1 MMSSNNSVDLL
12 EDGAF
17 AANKNSWNRYYQNS
31 VVQPLLTDL
40 YQITMAYAYWKS
52 GKMDDHAVFDLFFRT
67 NPFQGEFTIF
77 AGLEECLKFMENF
90 HYSETDVEYL
100 KHALP
105 QGIEEEFFDYLSQLT
120 AKDVTLYAIEEG
132 SVAFPRIPLIKIAGP
147 LIIVQLLE
155 TTLLTLV
162 NYASLMATNAARYRM
177 VAGRHINLLEFGL
190 RRAQGPDGGL
200 SASKYSYI
208 GGFDGTSNVLAG
220 KLFNI
225 PVKGTHA
232 HAYITSFTGIQE
244 LKTRVLAHKE
254 TGDKRDLLEL
264 ALQYRGQLA
273 KILDI
278 STDESSEGELAAMVS
293 FAIAFPDGFMALV
306 DTYDVKSDKHD
317 TKSTFLGGGDPGCLP
332 DGTPQYDPCCLLTGD
347 HRPTPDD
354 YDCDSL
360 LDNPDPE
367 LADVDCFEPTE
378 LEGTGETEGQ
388 DEDGGQEDGGG
399 GGGGP
404 VVDSSNCYYCR
415 DRVTRANNDPCANG
429 GNLQQDGEEDTNVS
443 NTDTNDDGSLP
454 AQPPTAAEPDQV
466 CPENGNGTAD
476 EELLVG
482 NGDDVVNYEV
492 EMPED
497 SEELMIPYTEQHP
510 RCSNCEANA
519 RETRPCVI
527 GHLKAVG
534 KCFRSGLLNFCAM
547 ALALND
553 QGYRAVGIRI
563 DSGDLAYLSCL
574 SRETFERISER
585 FKLTWFSKL
594 TIVASN
600 DINEETI
607 LSLNEQGHKIDCF
620 GIGTH
625 LVTCQRQPALGCVY
639 KMVEINSQPR
649 IKLSQ
654 DVAKVTMP
662 GNKNVFRLYGADGHA
677 LIDLL
682 QRVDESPPEV
692 GQKVLCRHPFQE
704 SKRAYVIPTHVEALY
719 KVYWADGRVTQ
730 AMPSLDEVRERVQ
743 NSLKTLRQDHKRT
756 LNPTPYKVAVS
767 DNLYNFIH
775 DLWLQNAPIGEL
787 S

>member
-1 MMSSNNSVDLL
+1 MSSMNRELS
-12 EDGAF
+12 EDSAF
-17 AANKNSWNRYYQNS
+17 AAGRNSWNRHYHNS

-52 GKMDDHAVFDLFFRT
+52 GKTDDHAVFDLFFRT

-77 AGLEECLKFMENF
+77 AGLEECLKFLDGF
-90 HYSETDVEYL
+90 HYSETDIEYL

-105 QGIEEEFFDYLSQLT
+105 QGIEEEFFEYLSQLT

-132 SVAFPRIPLIKIAGP
+132 SVAFPRVPLIKVAGP

-177 VAGRHINLLEFGL
+177 VAGKHIHLLEFGL

-232 HAYITSFTGIQE
+232 HAYITSFTGIDE
-244 LKTRVLAHKE
+244 LKTRILQHKE
-254 TGDKRDLLEL
+254 SGASRDLLEL
-264 ALQYRGQLA
+264 AMEHRVQLA
-273 KILDI
+273 NVLDV

-306 DTYDVKSDKHD
+306 DTYDVK
-317 TKSTFLGGGDPGCLP
+317 
-332 DGTPQYDPCCLLTGD
+332 
-347 HRPTPDD
+347 
-354 YDCDSL
+354 
-360 LDNPDPE
+360 
-367 LADVDCFEPTE
+367 
-378 LEGTGETEGQ
+378 
-388 DEDGGQEDGGG
+388 
-399 GGGGP
+399 
-404 VVDSSNCYYCR
+404 
-415 DRVTRANNDPCANG
+415 
-429 GNLQQDGEEDTNVS
+429 
-443 NTDTNDDGSLP
+443 
-454 AQPPTAAEPDQV
+454 
-466 CPENGNGTAD
+466 
-476 EELLVG
+476 
-482 NGDDVVNYEV
+482 
-492 EMPED
+492 
-497 SEELMIPYTEQHP
+497 
-510 RCSNCEANA
+510 
-519 RETRPCVI
+519 
-527 GHLKAVG
+527 
-534 KCFRSGLLNFCAM
+534 RSGLLNFCAV

-553 QGYRAVGIRI
+553 QGYRAIGIRI

-574 SRETFERISER
+574 ARETFERIAER
-585 FKLTWFSKL
+585 FKLPWFSKL

-639 KMVEINSQPR
+639 KMVEINTQPR

-654 DVAKVTMP
+654 DVGKVTMP
-662 GNKNVFRLYGADGHA
+662 GSKNVFRLYGADGHA

-682 QRVDESPPEV
+682 QRVDENPPEV

-704 SKRAYVIPTHVEALY
+704 SKRAYVIPTQVEPLY
-719 KVYWADGRVTQ
+719 RVYWTEGRVTQ
-730 AMPSLDEVRERVQ
+730 VLPSLEEVRERVQ
-743 NSLKTLRQDHKRT
+743 VSLKTLRQDHKRT

-775 DLWLQNAPIGEL
+775 ELWLQNAPIGEL

>member
-1 MMSSNNSVDLL
+1 MATMNRELSTDS
-12 EDGAF
+12 AF
-17 AANKNSWNRYYQNS
+17 AAGRNSWNRNYHNS

-52 GKMDDHAVFDLFFRT
+52 GKIDDNAVFDLFFRT

-77 AGLEECLKFMENF
+77 AGLEECLKFLDSF
-90 HYSETDVEYL
+90 HYSETDIEYL

-105 QGIEEEFFDYLSQLT
+105 QGIEDEFFEYLSQLT

-132 SVAFPRIPLIKIAGP
+132 SVAFPRVPLIKVVGP

-177 VAGRHINLLEFGL
+177 VAGKHIHLLEFGL

-232 HAYITSFTGIQE
+232 HAYITSFTGIDE
-244 LKTRVLAHKE
+244 LKTRVLQHKE
-254 TGDKRDLLEL
+254 DGTTRDILEL
-264 ALQYRGQLA
+264 AMEHRSSLA
-273 KILDI
+273 SVLDV

-306 DTYDVKSDKHD
+306 DTYDVKSDKLVGTPSSELCEPLD
-317 TKSTFLGGGDPGCLP
+317 TVVCDPFCVGRLHETNADGGGDGDDLHPLYMVTTLPEIPEEECNGCGTEEEEEQQQDETEEQAAEDDQKQEDPVDELSDQP
-332 DGTPQYDPCCLLTGD
+332 PPSIVVQEEHNAQDEGIEEGECTTLVKDNKDENANSEDVEDQNAIAVPAEATEGSDGTEEP
-347 HRPTPDD
+347 
-354 YDCDSL
+354 
-360 LDNPDPE
+360 
-367 LADVDCFEPTE
+367 LAE
-378 LEGTGETEGQ
+378 LEPIDGDLPEGVD
-388 DEDGGQEDGGG
+388 DEH
-399 GGGGP
+399 
-404 VVDSSNCYYCR
+404 
-415 DRVTRANNDPCANG
+415 TRCA
-429 GNLQQDGEEDTNVS
+429 
-443 NTDTNDDGSLP
+443 
-454 AQPPTAAEPDQV
+454 
-466 CPENGNGTAD
+466 
-476 EELLVG
+476 
-482 NGDDVVNYEV
+482 
-492 EMPED
+492 
-497 SEELMIPYTEQHP
+497 
-510 RCSNCEANA
+510 NCEALN
-519 RETRPCVI
+519 TMI
-527 GHLKAVG
+527 HHLRSVG
-534 KCFRSGLLNFCAM
+534 KSFRSGLLNFCAV

-553 QGYRAVGIRI
+553 QGYRAIGIRI

-574 SRETFERISER
+574 ARETFERIAER
-585 FKLTWFSKL
+585 FKLPWFSKL

-600 DINEETI
+600 DINEDTI

-639 KMVEINSQPR
+639 KMVEINNQPR

-654 DVAKVTMP
+654 DVGKVTMP
-662 GNKNVFRLYGADGHA
+662 GSKNVFRLYGADGHA

-682 QRVDESPPEV
+682 QRVDENPPEV

-704 SKRAYVIPTHVEALY
+704 SKRAYVIPTNVEPLY
-719 KVYWADGRVTQ
+719 RVYWTDGRVAQ
-730 AMPSLDEVRERVQ
+730 VLPSLEEVRERVQ
-743 NSLKTLRQDHKRT
+743 ASLKTLRQDHKRT

-775 DLWLQNAPIGEL
+775 ELWLQNAPIGEL

>member
-17 AANKNSWNRYYQNS
+17 AASKNSWNRYYSNS

-52 GKMDDHAVFDLFFRT
+52 GKIDDQAVFDLFFRT
-67 NPFQGEFTIF
+67 NPFNGEFTIF
-77 AGLEECLKFMENF
+77 AGLEECLKFMESF
-90 HYSETDVEYL
+90 HYSETDIEYL

-105 QGIEEEFFDYLSQLT
+105 QGIEEEFFEYLSQLT
-120 AKDVTLYAIEEG
+120 AKDVTLFALKEG
-132 SVAFPRIPLIKIAGP
+132 SVAFPRVPLIKVAGP

-200 SASKYSYI
+200 SASKYAYI

-232 HAYITSFTGIQE
+232 HAYITSFTGTQE

-264 ALQYRGQLA
+264 AVEHRVLLS
-273 KILDI
+273 KVLDI

-293 FAIAFPDGFMALV
+293 FAIAFPNGFMALV
-306 DTYDVKSDKHD
+306 DTYDVKSEKHD
-317 TKSTFLGGGDPGCLP
+317 TKSTLLGDNGCLL
-332 DGTPQYDPCCLLTGD
+332 DMSNCDPCCPLIGFDSSQTTMMTTPTVLTTD
-347 HRPTPDD
+347 DPDAD
-354 YDCDSL
+354 TAPADE
-360 LDNPDPE
+360 DPAE
-367 LADVDCFEPTE
+367 AQQTE
-378 LEGTGETEGQ
+378 LNESEER
-388 DEDGGQEDGGG
+388 EDS
-399 GGGGP
+399 GGP
-404 VVDSSNCYYCR
+404 VDSSTCYYCSGGMA
-415 DRVTRANNDPCANG
+415 RVNDYCEN
-429 GNLQQDGEEDTNVS
+429 GNLQQGD
-443 NTDTNDDGSLP
+443 DTNDDAS
-454 AQPPTAAEPDQV
+454 ATDPPEADTENAHQGLT
-466 CPENGNGTAD
+466 NGNGLMSS
-476 EELLVG
+476 EM
-482 NGDDVVNYEV
+482 NGDDGG
-492 EMPED
+492 ED
-497 SEELMIPYTEQHP
+497 DGMTPP
-510 RCSNCEANA
+510 PMCANCEANA
-519 RETRPCVI
+519 RNARGCVI
-527 GHLKAVG
+527 RHLKSVG
-534 KCFRSGLLNFCAM
+534 KCFRSGLLNFCAV

-574 SRETFERISER
+574 ARETFERISEQ
-585 FKLTWFSKL
+585 FKLPWFSKL

-639 KMVEINSQPR
+639 KMVEINAQPR

-654 DVAKVTMP
+654 DVVKVTMP

-719 KVYWADGRVTQ
+719 DVYWADGRVTQ
-730 AMPSLDEVRERVQ
+730 AMPSLEEVRDRVQ

>member
-1 MMSSNNSVDLL
+1 MSSLNRELS
-12 EDGAF
+12 EDSAF
-17 AANKNSWNRYYQNS
+17 AAGRNSWNRHYHNS

-52 GKMDDHAVFDLFFRT
+52 GKIDDHAVFDLFFRT

-77 AGLEECLKFMENF
+77 AGLEECLKFLDSF
-90 HYSETDVEYL
+90 HYSETDIEYL

-105 QGIEEEFFDYLSQLT
+105 QGIEDEFFDYLSQLT

-132 SVAFPRIPLIKIAGP
+132 SVAFPRVPLIKVAGP

-177 VAGRHINLLEFGL
+177 VAGKHIHLLEFGL

-232 HAYITSFTGIQE
+232 HAYITSFTGIDE
-244 LKTRVLAHKE
+244 LKTRVLLHKE
-254 TGDKRDLLEL
+254 DGTSRDLLEL
-264 ALQYRGQLA
+264 AMEHRA
-273 KILDI
+273 AIASVLDV

-306 DTYDVKSDKHD
+306 DTYDVKSDK
-317 TKSTFLGGGDPGCLP
+317 FLGEATEELCDPTDSVVC
-332 DGTPQYDPCCLLTGD
+332 DPMCAG
-347 HRPTPDD
+347 R
-354 YDCDSL
+354 L
-360 LDNPDPE
+360 LDLENEESIHPSGVTCNPLPEIPEEECCNGCCADDEESRCAQHAESAVEEEAAQTEEQPNVESNEVQEVDESCPDPPPSITVE
-367 LADVDCFEPTE
+367 
-378 LEGTGETEGQ
+378 
-388 DEDGGQEDGGG
+388 DEEC
-399 GGGGP
+399 GP
-404 VVDSSNCYYCR
+404 V
-415 DRVTRANNDPCANG
+415 
-429 GNLQQDGEEDTNVS
+429 EESELIVKASD
-443 NTDTNDDGSLP
+443 
-454 AQPPTAAEPDQV
+454 
-466 CPENGNGTAD
+466 ENGNEDIEDQNVRKVAD
-476 EELLVG
+476 AEGEELIDLEAE
-482 NGDDVVNYEV
+482 NLTE
-492 EMPED
+492 EAPEAD
-497 SEELMIPYTEQHP
+497 GEDEIT
-510 RCSNCEANA
+510 RCANCEALN
-519 RETRPCVI
+519 TMI
-527 GHLKAVG
+527 HHLKSVG
-534 KCFRSGLLNFCAM
+534 KSFRSGLLNFCAV

-553 QGYRAVGIRI
+553 QGYRAIGIRI

-574 SRETFERISER
+574 ARETFERIAER
-585 FKLTWFSKL
+585 FKLPWFSKL

-600 DINEETI
+600 DINEDTI

-639 KMVEINSQPR
+639 KMVEINNQPR

-654 DVAKVTMP
+654 DVGKVTMP
-662 GNKNVFRLYGADGHA
+662 GSKNVFRLYGADGHA

-682 QRVDESPPEV
+682 QRVDENPPEV

-704 SKRAYVIPTHVEALY
+704 SKRAYVIPTQVEPLY
-719 KVYWADGRVTQ
+719 RVYWTEGRVAQ
-730 AMPSLDEVRERVQ
+730 VLPSLEEVRERVQ
-743 NSLKTLRQDHKRT
+743 ASLRTLRQDHKRT

-775 DLWLQNAPIGEL
+775 ELWLQNAPIGEL

>member
-1 MMSSNNSVDLL
+1 MMSANNSVDLL

-17 AANKNSWNRYYQNS
+17 ASSKNSWNRYYHNS

-52 GKMDDHAVFDLFFRT
+52 GKIDDHAVFDLFFRS
-67 NPFQGEFTIF
+67 NPFHGEFTIF

-90 HYSETDVEYL
+90 HYSETDIQYL

-105 QGIEEEFFDYLSQLT
+105 QGIEEEFFEYLGQLT
-120 AKDVTLYAIEEG
+120 AKDITLYAIKEG
-132 SVAFPRIPLIKIAGP
+132 SVAFPRVPLIKVAGP
-147 LIIVQLLE
+147 LIIAQLLE

-200 SASKYSYI
+200 SASKYAYI

-232 HAYITSFTGIQE
+232 HAYITSFTGIEE

-264 ALQYRGQLA
+264 AIQHRIQLS

-278 STDESSEGELAAMVS
+278 STSESSEGELAAMVS

-306 DTYDVKSDKHD
+306 DTYDVK
-317 TKSTFLGGGDPGCLP
+317 
-332 DGTPQYDPCCLLTGD
+332 
-347 HRPTPDD
+347 
-354 YDCDSL
+354 
-360 LDNPDPE
+360 
-367 LADVDCFEPTE
+367 
-378 LEGTGETEGQ
+378 
-388 DEDGGQEDGGG
+388 
-399 GGGGP
+399 
-404 VVDSSNCYYCR
+404 
-415 DRVTRANNDPCANG
+415 
-429 GNLQQDGEEDTNVS
+429 
-443 NTDTNDDGSLP
+443 
-454 AQPPTAAEPDQV
+454 
-466 CPENGNGTAD
+466 
-476 EELLVG
+476 
-482 NGDDVVNYEV
+482 
-492 EMPED
+492 
-497 SEELMIPYTEQHP
+497 
-510 RCSNCEANA
+510 
-519 RETRPCVI
+519 
-527 GHLKAVG
+527 
-534 KCFRSGLLNFCAM
+534 RSGLLNFCAV

-585 FKLTWFSKL
+585 FKLPWFSKL

-639 KMVEINSQPR
+639 KMVEINTQPR

-654 DVAKVTMP
+654 DVGKVTMP

-719 KVYWADGRVTQ
+719 DVYWADGRVTQ
-730 AMPSLDEVRERVQ
+730 AMPSLDEVRDRVQ

>member
-1 MMSSNNSVDLL
+1 MMSSNNSVDVL

-17 AANKNSWNRYYQNS
+17 AASKNSWNRYYSNS

-52 GKMDDHAVFDLFFRT
+52 GKIDDHAVFDLFFRT
-67 NPFQGEFTIF
+67 NPFHGEFTIF

-90 HYSETDVEYL
+90 HYSETDIEYL

-105 QGIEEEFFDYLSQLT
+105 QGIEEEFFEYLGQLT
-120 AKDVTLYAIEEG
+120 AKDVTLYALKEG
-132 SVAFPRIPLIKIAGP
+132 SVAFPRVPLIKVAGP
-147 LIIVQLLE
+147 LIIAQLLE

-200 SASKYSYI
+200 SASKYAYI

-232 HAYITSFTGIQE
+232 HAYITSFTGTQE

-264 ALQYRGQLA
+264 AIDHRVQLS
-273 KILDI
+273 KLLDI
-278 STDESSEGELAAMVS
+278 STEESSEGELAAMVS

-306 DTYDVKSDKHD
+306 DTYDVKSATD
-317 TKSTFLGGGDPGCLP
+317 LP
-332 DGTPQYDPCCLLTGD
+332 ATT
-347 HRPTPDD
+347 
-354 YDCDSL
+354 
-360 LDNPDPE
+360 
-367 LADVDCFEPTE
+367 DVD
-378 LEGTGETEGQ
+378 GENANTA
-388 DEDGGQEDGGG
+388 EDGL
-399 GGGGP
+399 
-404 VVDSSNCYYCR
+404 VN
-415 DRVTRANNDPCANG
+415 
-429 GNLQQDGEEDTNVS
+429 
-443 NTDTNDDGSLP
+443 
-454 AQPPTAAEPDQV
+454 
-466 CPENGNGTAD
+466 NGNGTALST
-476 EELLVG
+476 E
-482 NGDDVVNYEV
+482 NGDDGGGEDG
-492 EMPED
+492 EMTPPP
-497 SEELMIPYTEQHP
+497 MCAT
-510 RCSNCEANA
+510 CEANA
-519 RETRPCVI
+519 RNARGCVI
-527 GHLKAVG
+527 RHLKSVG
-534 KCFRSGLLNFCAM
+534 KCFRSGLLNFCAV

-574 SRETFERISER
+574 ARETFERISEQ
-585 FKLTWFSKL
+585 FKLPWFSKL

-639 KMVEINSQPR
+639 KMVEINAQPR

-654 DVAKVTMP
+654 DVVKVTMP

-704 SKRAYVIPTHVEALY
+704 SKRAYVIPTHVEPLY
-719 KVYWADGRVTQ
+719 DVYWADGRVTQ
-730 AMPSLDEVRERVQ
+730 AMPSLEEVRDRVQ
-743 NSLKTLRQDHKRT
+743 NSLRTLRQDHKRT

>member
-1 MMSSNNSVDLL
+1 MMSSTSGDLL

-17 AANKNSWNRYYQNS
+17 AASKNSWNRHYQNS

-52 GKMDDHAVFDLFFRT
+52 GKIDDQAVFDLFFRN
-67 NPFQGEFTIF
+67 NPFHGEFTIF
-77 AGLEECLKFMENF
+77 AGLEECLKFLDNF
-90 HYSETDVEYL
+90 HYSETDIEYL

-105 QGIEEEFFDYLSQLT
+105 EGIEEEFFDYLGQLT

-132 SVAFPRIPLIKIAGP
+132 SVAFPRVPLIKVVGP
-147 LIIVQLLE
+147 LIIAQLLE

-244 LKTRVLAHKE
+244 LKTRVLQHKE

-264 ALQYRGQLA
+264 AVQHRAQLS
-273 KILDI
+273 KVLDI

-306 DTYDVKSDKHD
+306 DTYDVKRYSAFRLY
-317 TKSTFLGGGDPGCLP
+317 SLGYEP
-332 DGTPQYDPCCLLTGD
+332 LLQ
-347 HRPTPDD
+347 DD
-354 YDCDSL
+354 
-360 LDNPDPE
+360 
-367 LADVDCFEPTE
+367 AT
-378 LEGTGETEGQ
+378 Q
-388 DEDGGQEDGGG
+388 
-399 GGGGP
+399 
-404 VVDSSNCYYCR
+404 
-415 DRVTRANNDPCANG
+415 ANN
-429 GNLQQDGEEDTNVS
+429 TN
-443 NTDTNDDGSLP
+443 DTNDDDS
-454 AQPPTAAEPDQV
+454 AVDPPELESVSNDFDSGQLT
-466 CPENGNGTAD
+466 NGNGPSENDDYDVGGD
-476 EELLVG
+476 ETGQQLL
-482 NGDDVVNYEV
+482 
-492 EMPED
+492 
-497 SEELMIPYTEQHP
+497 
-510 RCSNCEANA
+510 CANCEANA
-519 RETRPCVI
+519 REHRSCVI
-527 GHLKAVG
+527 DHLKSVG
-534 KCFRSGLLNFCAM
+534 KSFRSGLLNFCAV

-574 SRETFERISER
+574 ARETFERIAER

-704 SKRAYVIPTHVEALY
+704 SKRAYVIPTYVEALY

-730 AMPSLDEVRERVQ
+730 AMPSLDEVRDRVQ

-787 S
+787 A